1 MKCLFFIAIAMC
13 SFYAADAQKVK
24 DWIEARKLE
33 AKAKADA
40 KINQKASEGMDEILN
55 TPEKILTKK
64 KDKKKTRKEDTAPK
78 TNRDTES
85 NSTSASETTS
95 SSSSN
100 ETTNSPSS
108 NETTGDT
115 PNDSGEFIIKTNI
128 KCAAG
133 KTHIETLLRET
144 DGVNSVTINAATGK
158 LYLSAGSNSTIYNTA
173 IETINANGFEADGK
187 KPASTKN
194 KTCK

>member
-1 MKCLFFIAIAMC
+1 MC
-13 SFYAADAQKVK
+13 SFYTADAQKLK
-24 DWIEARKLE
+24 DWVEARKLE

-55 TPEKILTKK
+55 TPEKILANK
-64 KDKKKTRKEDTAPK
+64 KDKKKLKKDDTAPK
-78 TNRDTES
+78 TNRGKED
-85 NSTSASETTS
+85 NSTSSNETNT

-100 ETTNSPSS
+100 ETTPSSSS

-158 LYLSAGSNSTIYNTA
+158 LYLSAGSNSKVYNTA
-173 IETINANGFEADGK
+173 IEIINTNGFEADGK
-187 KPASTKN
+187 KPADTKN